1 MKFLSKKQAAFLF
14 FVLSVSCPCVF
25 QCYAAECVLHPK
37 SPGEFGIF
45 LLNDEIVEGGQF
57 RVIFGVN
64 KGVRV
69 TDVTVTPRTAGFEVV
84 FSQEARA
91 VGETAWLVIFY
102 SFQGKFIAPGK
113 GDILTIHLA
122 PLEGG
127 TSFSQMIVSD
137 IVLGGINAKKLARDG
152 AAEYCAANSNPN
164 FGKSLVPEPS
174 MLIFWMMGMLMVCFS
189 VRMMRRKQDHRRTL
203 QTFSL
208 EKITRE
214 RI

>member
-1 MKFLSKKQAAFLF
+1 MKFFSKKHAAFLH
-14 FVLSVSCPCVF
+14 FVLNVLCPCML

-64 KGVRV
+64 KGARV

-84 FSQEARA
+84 FSQEVCA

-102 SFQGKFIAPGK
+102 SLQGKFIAPGK

-122 PLEGG
+122 PAEGEA
-127 TSFSQMIVSD
+127 SFSQMIVSD
-137 IVLGGINAKKLARDG
+137 IVLGGINAKKLAKDG
-152 AAEYCAANSNPN
+152 AAEYCAANSNLN
-164 FGKSLVPEPS
+164 LDKSSVPEPS
-174 MLIFWMMGMLMVCFS
+174 TLIFWMMGMLMVCFS
-189 VRMMRRKQDHRRTL
+189 VRTMRQKQARQRTL
-203 QTFSL
+203 QTCSL

>member
-1 MKFLSKKQAAFLF
+1 MKFFSKKHAAFLL
-14 FVLSVSCPCVF
+14 FVLNVLCPCML

-64 KGVRV
+64 KGARV

-84 FSQEARA
+84 FSQEVCA

-102 SFQGKFIAPGK
+102 SLQGKFIAPGK

-122 PLEGG
+122 PAEGEA
-127 TSFSQMIVSD
+127 SFSQMIVSD
-137 IVLGGINAKKLARDG
+137 IVLGGINAKKLAKDG
-152 AAEYCAANSNPN
+152 AAEYCAANSNLN
-164 FGKSLVPEPS
+164 LDKSSVPEPS
-174 MLIFWMMGMLMVCFS
+174 TLIFWMMGMLMVCFS
-189 VRMMRRKQDHRRTL
+189 VRTMRQKQARQRTL
-203 QTFSL
+203 QTCSL